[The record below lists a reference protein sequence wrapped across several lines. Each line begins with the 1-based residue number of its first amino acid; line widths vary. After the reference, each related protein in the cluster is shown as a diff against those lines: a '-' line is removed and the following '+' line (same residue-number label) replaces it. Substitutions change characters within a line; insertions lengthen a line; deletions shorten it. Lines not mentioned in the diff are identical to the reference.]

1 MPVLL
6 LNASYEPLRI
16 ITWQRAICLQLAD
29 RADLIEE
36 APERRLRAAGGAE
49 FPFPSVVRLREMV
62 VVPFQRGTP
71 PITRRALA
79 ARDGGMCQ
87 KSGCERRGTTMDHVV
102 AKSRQGQHTWNNVV
116 LMCEE
121 HNNRKGDRTLEEL
134 GWSLKKKPIAPKQ
147 RSLMLNPRDA
157 APQWLPW
164 LGDQFSEELEA
175 AS

>member
-1 MPVLL
+1 MSVLL

-16 ITWQRAICLQLAD
+16 ITWQRAICLQLAE
-29 RADLIEE
+29 RADLIAES
-36 APERRLRAAGGAE
+36 PDRKLRAAGGAE

-62 VVPFQRGTP
+62 IVPFQRGTP

-87 KSGCERRGTTMDHVV
+87 KSGCDQRGTTMDHVL
-102 AKSRQGQHTWNNVV
+102 AKSRQGTHSWNNIV
-116 LMCEE
+116 LMCAA
-121 HNNRKGDRTLEEL
+121 HNNEKGDRTLDEL
-134 GWSLKKKPIAPKQ
+134 GWKLKKRPVVPKQ

-157 APQWLPW
+157 SPQWLPW
-164 LGDQFSEELEA
+164 LGTGFVDDLEA

>member
-147 RSLMLNPRDA
+147 RSLLLNPRDA